1 MIFESTLKAIE
12 LLFSLDGEIY
22 TIIFLS
28 LTISILAT
36 ITASFFGTILGIL
49 ISISDFKFKRLTKK
63 LIFTFMGIPP
73 VVLGLVVLLLITGP
87 FDGMNLLFTKSAM
100 FIAQTLLVFP
110 IIVGNIIISS
120 EKTQKRV
127 LETATTLGASKFDKI
142 ILLIKEIKPFILM
155 SIILG
160 FSRALSEVGAVMLV
174 GGNIKNDTR
183 VMTTYIALNN
193 SMGEYSMSIA
203 MGIILLLIAFILHTL
218 LARFRGDFYDWD
230 KRVISEIKNT

>member
-1 MIFESTLKAIE
+1 MILESTLKAIE
-12 LLFSLDGEIY
+12 LLFSLDQEIY

-49 ISISDFKFKRLTKK
+49 ISISDFKFKRFTKK
-63 LIFTFMGIPP
+63 IIFTFMGIPP
-73 VVLGLVVLLLITGP
+73 VVLGLVVLLFITGP

-127 LETATTLGASKFDKI
+127 LETATTLGASKFDKVV
-142 ILLIKEIKPFILM
+142 LLIREIKSFILM

-193 SMGEYSMSIA
+193 SMGEYSVSIA

-218 LARFRGDFYDWD
+218 LSKFRGDFYD
-230 KRVISEIKNT
+230 

>member
-1 MIFESTLKAIE
+1 MILESTLKAIE
-12 LLFSLDGEIY
+12 LLFSLDREIY
-22 TIIFLS
+22 SIIFLS

-36 ITASFFGTILGIL
+36 ITASFFGTIIGIL
-49 ISISDFKFKRLTKK
+49 ISITNFKLKRFTKK
-63 LIFTFMGIPP
+63 VIFTFMGIPP

-127 LETATTLGASKFDKI
+127 LETATTLGASKRHKI
-142 ILLIKEIKPFILM
+142 VLLIKEIKPFIMM
-155 SIILG
+155 SVILG

-193 SMGEYSMSIA
+193 SMGEYSVSIA
-203 MGIILLLIAFILHTL
+203 MGMILLLIAFVLHTL
-218 LARFRGDFYDWD
+218 LARFRGDFYD
-230 KRVISEIKNT
+230 

>member
-1 MIFESTLKAIE
+1 MIIESTLKAIE
-12 LLFSLDGEIY
+12 LLFSLDIEIY
-22 TIIFLS
+22 SIIFLS

-36 ITASFFGTILGIL
+36 ITASFFGTILGIT

-73 VVLGLVVLLLITGP
+73 VVLGLIVLLLITGP

-110 IIVGNIIISS
+110 IVVGNIIISS
-120 EKTQKRV
+120 EKTQKSI
-127 LETATTLGASKFDKI
+127 LETATTLGASRYNKI

-155 SIILG
+155 SVILG

-193 SMGEYSMSIA
+193 SMGEYSVSIA

-218 LARFRGDFYDWD
+218 LAKFRGDFYDW
-230 KRVISEIKNT
+230 N

>member
-49 ISISDFKFKRLTKK
+49 ISISDFKFRRLTKK

-218 LARFRGDFYDWD
+218 LARFRGDFYD
-230 KRVISEIKNT
+230 

>member
-1 MIFESTLKAIE
+1 MILESTIKAFE
-12 LLFSLDGEIY
+12 LLFSLDQEIY

-28 LTISILAT
+28 LTISLLAT

-49 ISISDFKFKRLTKK
+49 ISISSFRLKRLTKK

-73 VVLGLVVLLLITGP
+73 VVLGLIVLLLITGP

-110 IIVGNIIISS
+110 IVVGNIIISS
-120 EKTQKRV
+120 EKTQKKV
-127 LETATTLGASKFDKI
+127 LETATTLGASKYDKI
-142 ILLIKEIKPFILM
+142 ILLVKEIKPFIMM
-155 SIILG
+155 SVILG

-193 SMGEYSMSIA
+193 SMGEYSVSIA
-203 MGIILLLIAFILHTL
+203 MGMILLLIAFVLHTL
-218 LARFRGDFYDWD
+218 LARFRGDFYD
-230 KRVISEIKNT
+230 

>member
-1 MIFESTLKAIE
+1 MILESVLKAIE
-12 LLFSLDGEIY
+12 LLFSLDKEIY
-22 TIIFLS
+22 SIIFLS

-36 ITASFFGTILGIL
+36 ITASFFGTIIGIL
-49 ISISDFKFKRLTKK
+49 ISITSFKLKRFTKK
-63 LIFTFMGIPP
+63 VVFTFMGIPP

-120 EKTQKRV
+120 EKTQKKV
-127 LETATTLGASKFDKI
+127 LETATTLGASKRDKI
-142 ILLIKEIKPFILM
+142 VLLIKEIKPFIIM
-155 SIILG
+155 SVILG

-193 SMGEYSMSIA
+193 SMGEYSVSIA

-218 LARFRGDFYDWD
+218 LARFRGDFYD
-230 KRVISEIKNT
+230 

>member
-1 MIFESTLKAIE
+1 MILESTLKAIE
-12 LLFSLDGEIY
+12 LLFSLDKEIY

-49 ISISDFKFKRLTKK
+49 ISITNFKLKRFTKK
-63 LIFTFMGIPP
+63 VIFTLMGIPP
-73 VVLGLVVLLLITGP
+73 VVLGLVVLLFITGP

-110 IIVGNIIISS
+110 IIIGNIIISS
-120 EKTQKRV
+120 EKTQKKV
-127 LETATTLGASKFDKI
+127 LETATTLGASKRDKI

-155 SIILG
+155 SVILG

-193 SMGEYSMSIA
+193 SMGEYSVSIA
-203 MGIILLLIAFILHTL
+203 MGLILLLIAFILHTL
-218 LARFRGDFYDWD
+218 LAKFRGDFYD
-230 KRVISEIKNT
+230 

>member
-1 MIFESTLKAIE
+1 MILESTLKAIE
-12 LLFSLDGEIY
+12 LLISLDQEIY

-36 ITASFFGTILGIL
+36 ITASFFGTIIGIL
-49 ISISDFKFKRLTKK
+49 ISISDFKLKRFTKK
-63 LIFTFMGIPP
+63 IVFTFMGIPP

-100 FIAQTLLVFP
+100 YIAQTLLVLP
-110 IIVGNIIISS
+110 IIIGNIIISS
-120 EKTQKRV
+120 EKTQKKV
-127 LETATTLGASKFDKI
+127 LETATTLGASKYDKL
-142 ILLIKEIKPFILM
+142 ILLIKEIKPFIFM
-155 SIILG
+155 SVILG

-193 SMGEYSMSIA
+193 SMGEYSVSIA
-203 MGIILLLIAFILHTL
+203 MGIILLLIAFMLHTL
-218 LARFRGDFYDWD
+218 LARFRGDFYD
-230 KRVISEIKNT
+230 

>member
-1 MIFESTLKAIE
+1 MIIESTLKAIE
-12 LLFSLDGEIY
+12 LLLSLDKEIY

-36 ITASFFGTILGIL
+36 ITASFFGTITGIF
-49 ISISDFKFKRLTKK
+49 ISISDFKLKRFTKK
-63 LIFTFMGIPP
+63 IIFTFMGIPP
-73 VVLGLVVLLLITGP
+73 VVLGLIVLLLITGP

-110 IIVGNIIISS
+110 IVVGNIIISS
-120 EKTQKRV
+120 EKTQKKV

-142 ILLIKEIKPFILM
+142 ILLVKEIKPFIMM

-203 MGIILLLIAFILHTL
+203 MGIILLMIAFILHTL
-218 LARFRGDFYDWD
+218 LARFRGDFYD
-230 KRVISEIKNT
+230 

>member
-1 MIFESTLKAIE
+1 MIYDSVIE
-12 LLFSLDGEIY
+12 AFKLLISFDPEIY
-22 TIIFLS
+22 SIIFLS

-36 ITASFFGTILGIL
+36 LTAAIIGTFLGIL

-63 LIFTFMGIPP
+63 IVFTLMGVPP

-100 FIAQTLLVFP
+100 YIAQTLLVLP
-110 IIVGNIIISS
+110 IIIGNIIITS

-127 LETATTLGASKFDKI
+127 LETASTLGASKIDKI
-142 ILLIKEIKPFILM
+142 FLLIIETKPFIFM

-174 GGNIKNDTR
+174 GGNIRGDTR
-183 VMTTYIALNN
+183 VMTTFIALNN

-203 MGIILLLIAFILHTL
+203 MGIILLSIAFLLHTL
-218 LARFRGDFYDWD
+218 LARFRGDFYD
-230 KRVISEIKNT
+230 

>member
-1 MIFESTLKAIE
+1 MILESVLKAIE
-12 LLFSLDGEIY
+12 LLFSLDKEIY
-22 TIIFLS
+22 SIIFLS

-36 ITASFFGTILGIL
+36 ITASFFGTIIGIL
-49 ISISDFKFKRLTKK
+49 ISITSFKLKRFTKK
-63 LIFTFMGIPP
+63 VVFTFMGIPP

-120 EKTQKRV
+120 EKTQKKV
-127 LETATTLGASKFDKI
+127 LETATTLGASKRDKI
-142 ILLIKEIKPFILM
+142 ILLIKEIKPFIMM
-155 SIILG
+155 SVILG

-193 SMGEYSMSIA
+193 SMGEYSVSIA

-230 KRVISEIKNT
+230 KGIICQI

>member
-1 MIFESTLKAIE
+1 MILESTIKAFE
-12 LLFSLDGEIY
+12 LLFSFDKEIY
-22 TIIFLS
+22 SIIFLS

-36 ITASFFGTILGIL
+36 TVASFFGTIFGIF
-49 ISISDFKFKRLTKK
+49 ISISDYKLKRLTKK
-63 LIFTFMGIPP
+63 IVFTLMGIPP
-73 VVLGLVVLLLITGP
+73 VVLGLIVLLFITGP

-100 FIAQTLLVFP
+100 FIAQTLLVLP
-110 IIVGNIIISS
+110 IITGNIIISS

-142 ILLIKEIKPFILM
+142 ILLIKEIKPFIMM
-155 SIILG
+155 SVILG

-193 SMGEYSMSIA
+193 SMGEYSVSIA
-203 MGIILLLIAFILHTL
+203 MGMILLFIAFILHTL
-218 LARFRGDFYDWD
+218 LAKFRGDFYD
-230 KRVISEIKNT
+230 